1 MNLELKRFQLSR
13 IGNHR
18 DSNGRMH
25 HFTNELLQ
33 DVADEFNRRPKGE
46 NNPNPAPLYIGHPA
60 QCKTPPEP
68 LGIVSKLEFTDG
80 KLYALA
86 YATAELVDLIRRGIY
101 RHVSAGFDRMKYG
114 GIRLNHIAFLNNP
127 AVKGMEALNFAE
139 NSECFVT
146 FEQEI
151 CFS

>member
-33 DVADEFNRRPKGE
+33 DVADEFNQRPKGE

-60 QCKTPPEP
+60 QCKTPPKP
-68 LGIVSKLEFTDG
+68 LD
-80 KLYALA
+80 
-86 YATAELVDLIRRGIY
+86 
-101 RHVSAGFDRMKYG
+101 
-114 GIRLNHIAFLNNP
+114 
-127 AVKGMEALNFAE
+127 VKISSVVYSIFRKIL
-139 NSECFVT
+139 T
-146 FEQEI
+146 
-151 CFS
+151 